1 MALQRKNL
9 IVDAARVR
17 ELAARLRV
25 SESEAVRQAVSLAL
39 ARQDIAEGLRQ
50 LHERGTF
57 LDAYRRAAWEEMH
70 P

>member
-9 IVDAARVR
+9 IVDAPSVR
-17 ELAARLRV
+17 ELAARLQV
-25 SESEAVRQAVSLAL
+25 SESEAVRRAVSVML

-50 LHERGTF
+50 LREHRTII
-57 LDAYRRAAWEEMH
+57 DAYHRAPE

>member
-25 SESEAVRQAVSLAL
+25 SQSEAVRQAVSLAL
-39 ARQDIAEGLRQ
+39 ARHDIAKGLRQ
-50 LHERGTF
+50 LRERGTF
-57 LDAYRRAAWEEMH
+57 VDAYRRA
-70 P
+70 PKR